1 MSVPSTTPDLV
12 GITFVPSPMLIILAA
27 GMGTR
32 LGRPFPK
39 PLTHLQDGRSILEQ
53 QVDNLAEV
61 FPGLDV
67 HLVVGFKKELIME
80 TFPDAVFLYNP
91 YYDQTN
97 TSKSLLRAL
106 RHVGPAGAVWMNGDV
121 VFDPRILAQLQP
133 AIEAG
138 QSVVCVN
145 TEKVG
150 EEEIK
155 YTLDDRGLI
164 RELSKTVEGG
174 LGEAVG
180 INYVAGRDR
189 QLLVDNLEACQDQD
203 YFERAI
209 EIAIAKDGL
218 QVQPLDISRFD
229 CLEVDFQADLDRA
242 NAVFSSTGG
251 DAD

>member
-1 MSVPSTTPDLV
+1 LV
-12 GITFVPSPMLIILAA
+12 RPTLIILAA

-39 PLTHLQDGRSILEQ
+39 PLTPLRDGRSILEHQ
-53 QVDNLAEV
+53 IANLTAV
-61 FPGLDV
+61 FPRSDV
-67 HLVVGFKKELIME
+67 HLVVGFKKELVME
-80 TFPDAVFLYNP
+80 AFPDAVFLYNP

-106 RHVGPAGAVWMNGDV
+106 RHAGSDGAIWMNGDV
-121 VFDPRILAQLQP
+121 VFDPRILEELKPPIA
-133 AIEAG
+133 EG
-138 QSVVCVN
+138 RSVVCVN
-145 TEKVG
+145 TERVG

-155 YTLDDRGLI
+155 YTLDEQGLI
-164 RELSKTVEGG
+164 RGLSKTVEGG

-189 QLLVDNLEACQDQD
+189 QVLIDNLEACQDHD

-209 EIAIAKDGL
+209 EIGIAKDGL
-218 QVQPLDISRFD
+218 QVHPLDISEYA

-242 NAVFSSTGG
+242 NAVF
-251 DAD
+251 